1 MKYKSTRSDETVSP
15 SYALLHGLAG
25 DGGLYVPVRFPE
37 NVLTYDDIKEKTYKQ
52 IACLVLSYFFTN
64 FSAADLE
71 AMADRAYN
79 RETFRAETVVP
90 LRSLDTDVSIAEL
103 FHGRTSA
110 FKDLALSIFPHLLT
124 AAKKEET
131 ECGEILILTATS
143 GDTGKAA
150 MEGFKDIAGTHITV
164 FYPSDGVSSMQKMQ
178 MQKQEGGNVDVKA
191 IYGNFDDAQS
201 FLKRVFTDKEVN
213 AYAQK
218 KGVMFSSANSINIG
232 RLLPQIVY
240 YVSIYAALVE
250 NGSIGVGEPF
260 DIVVPTGNFGNI
272 LAAYLAGKMGIPL
285 GQLICA
291 SNKNK
296 VLADF
301 FASGTYDM
309 NRPFYTTNSPS
320 MDILLASNFERFL
333 YYLTGGDTDKVAAW
347 EKELAETGRLTAG
360 EAERAA
366 LTEHFAGDW
375 IDDEETKFVINHT
388 FNDNMYL
395 FDPHSAVAYGVY
407 LKRKRAGLMSGRHT
421 VIMATAHPYKFP
433 SVICEA
439 LGLPADEDPFDALER
454 LYAVSAMNIPK
465 PLKRLQKLPLRF
477 TETINKDAMKT
488 AVMETIDR
496 IGAHTERRRGLE

>member
-201 FLKRVFTDKEVN
+201 
-213 AYAQK
+213 
-218 KGVMFSSANSINIG
+218 
-232 RLLPQIVY
+232 
-240 YVSIYAALVE
+240 
-250 NGSIGVGEPF
+250 
-260 DIVVPTGNFGNI
+260 
-272 LAAYLAGKMGIPL
+272 
-285 GQLICA
+285 
-291 SNKNK
+291 
-296 VLADF
+296 
-301 FASGTYDM
+301 
-309 NRPFYTTNSPS
+309 
-320 MDILLASNFERFL
+320 
-333 YYLTGGDTDKVAAW
+333 
-347 EKELAETGRLTAG
+347 
-360 EAERAA
+360 
-366 LTEHFAGDW
+366 
-375 IDDEETKFVINHT
+375 
-388 FNDNMYL
+388 
-395 FDPHSAVAYGVY
+395 
-407 LKRKRAGLMSGRHT
+407 
-421 VIMATAHPYKFP
+421 
-433 SVICEA
+433 
-439 LGLPADEDPFDALER
+439 
-454 LYAVSAMNIPK
+454 
-465 PLKRLQKLPLRF
+465 
-477 TETINKDAMKT
+477 
-488 AVMETIDR
+488 
-496 IGAHTERRRGLE
+496 